1 MADTTMTEPR
11 ARRADPL
18 SSHLTLASLGKD
30 ESLKARVLA
39 AAFRLEDRHGGAPW
53 NDTQLTEE
61 IERHTRTRQ
70 QRNVIARTRDLMTAE
85 LVPGAEPPH
94 TFEWSVGWFR
104 PVGLFAWEGRDLMHY
119 QLTEHALRAQ

>member
-1 MADTTMTEPR
+1 MAGTTMTEPH
-11 ARRADPL
+11 ARRTDPL

-39 AAFRLEDRHGGAPW
+39 AAFRLEERLDGAPW

-85 LVPGAEPPH
+85 LVGD
-94 TFEWSVGWFR
+94 EWSVGWFR
-104 PVGLFAWEGRDLMHY
+104 PVGLFAWDGRDLMHY
-119 QLTEHALRAQ
+119 QLTDDALRAR